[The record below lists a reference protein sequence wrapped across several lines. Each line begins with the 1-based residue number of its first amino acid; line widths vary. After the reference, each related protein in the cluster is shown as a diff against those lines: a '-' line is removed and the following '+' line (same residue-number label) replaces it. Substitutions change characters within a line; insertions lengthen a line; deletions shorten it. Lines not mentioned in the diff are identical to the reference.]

1 MEEIK
6 ANAEPGIVGSRRGNG
21 ISAGPE
27 VVVGVRSVI
36 DAFSRVRADGDT
48 NGATLGGTGSVV
60 GAVVK
65 VFRPA

>member
-21 ISAGPE
+21 VSAGPE
-27 VVVGVRSVI
+27 VVAGVRSVI

-48 NGATLGGTGSVV
+48 NGASLDGTGSV
-60 GAVVK
+60 VVK